1 MHFQTTPFIW
11 RFVYPNSDLMY
22 LFSWKSAEVSETKF
36 KKVFGN
42 LINKCDSLT
51 NVSKRKN

>member
-11 RFVYPNSDLMY
+11 LFVYPNSDLMY
-22 LFSWKSAEVSETKF
+22 LFNWKSAEVSETKF

-42 LINKCDSLT
+42 LINKYDSLT